1 MKYETACIEV
11 FYKKKDLL
19 ELIYGGWIINIMI
32 RSQHI
37 IR

>member
-19 ELIYGGWIINIMI
+19 ELIHGGWINIMI